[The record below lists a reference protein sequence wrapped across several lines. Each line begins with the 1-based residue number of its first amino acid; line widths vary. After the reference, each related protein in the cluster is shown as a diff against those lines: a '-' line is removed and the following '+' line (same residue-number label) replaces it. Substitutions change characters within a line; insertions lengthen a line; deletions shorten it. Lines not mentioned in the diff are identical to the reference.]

1 MSATAEPAQRRRGG
15 RNARKALRSAP
26 LADDIKPVWAGMES
40 DRYRVLT
47 SLDMDNIHAAI
58 LDTLETIGLAD
69 AIPSCIEAVT
79 AAGGFINEKGRLCF
93 PRALIEDTIASA
105 NRSFSIYGQ
114 TPTHDLEPTG
124 NKVYFGTGGAAV
136 HIVDPVTQEYR
147 ESNLQDLY
155 EMARIVDVMDHIHY
169 FQRCIVARDMTGG
182 FDLDV
187 NTAYACLSGTTKH
200 VGTSFVSTES
210 VKATLEMLHI
220 IAGDEKTWRQR
231 PFLSQSNCF
240 VVPPLKFAVDACHC
254 LEAAVHG
261 GMPVLLL
268 SAGQAGATAPAALAT
283 TIIQAWAEV
292 LAGLTYVNAIKPG
305 AVAICGPWPFVSDL
319 RTGAMSGGSGEQA
332 LLMAA
337 CGQMGGYYN
346 LTTGVASAMTDAK
359 TPDAQSGY
367 EKGYNHALVGNSGA
381 NMIYESAGMH
391 ASLLGAC
398 KESLVIDND
407 LIGAVQRTVRGID
420 VSVDTLSIEGIRE
433 VCEQGPGHYLGQ
445 PQTLDLMERDYVYPD
460 LADRSTPKEWEEL
473 GKPVLLEKAVEKTR
487 EIIDTH
493 FPDHISEQKDEKI
506 RAMLDI
512 KLPRKAMQAN
522 SS

>member
-1 MSATAEPAQRRRGG
+1 MSETIVTPQRRRGG

-26 LADDIKPVWAGMES
+26 LADSLKPVWPGMES
-40 DRYRVLT
+40 DRYRALT
-47 SLDMDNIHAAI
+47 LMDMDNIHAAV

-79 AAGGFINEKGRLCF
+79 AAGGFINDKERLCF

-105 NRSFSIYGQ
+105 NRTFSVYGQ
-114 TPTHDLEPTG
+114 SPRHDLQPSG

-136 HIVDPVTQEYR
+136 HMVDPLSGEYR

-155 EMARIVDVMDHIHY
+155 EMARIVDLMDHIHY
-169 FQRCIVARDMTGG
+169 FQRPIVARDMTGG
-182 FDLDV
+182 FDLDI

-200 VGTSFVSTES
+200 VGTSFVSPQS
-210 VKATLEMLHI
+210 VNATLKMLHV
-220 IAGDEKTWRQR
+220 IAGGEDKWRAR

-254 LEAAVHG
+254 LEAAVYG

-268 SAGQAGATAPAALAT
+268 SAGQAGATAPAALAS
-283 TIIQAWAEV
+283 TIVQAWAEV
-292 LAGLTYVNAIKPG
+292 LAGLTYVNALKPG

-359 TPDAQSGY
+359 MPDAQSGY

-398 KESLVIDND
+398 KESLIIDND
-407 LIGAVQRTVRGID
+407 LIGAVQRTVRGIE
-420 VSVDTLSIEGIRE
+420 VSPDTLSIEGIRQ

-460 LADRSTPKEWEEL
+460 IADRTTPKEWEEL
-473 GKPVLLEKAVEKTR
+473 GKPVLLDRAVQKTR
-487 EIIDTH
+487 EILDTH
-493 FPDHISEQKDEKI
+493 FPRHISDQQDTEI

-512 KLPRKAMQAN
+512 KLPKKTMRP
-522 SS
+522 

>member
-26 LADDIKPVWAGMES
+26 LADDIKPVWPGMES

-47 SLDMDNIHAAI
+47 PLDMDNIHASI

-79 AAGGFINEKGRLCF
+79 AAGGFVNEKDRLCF
-93 PRALIEDTIASA
+93 PRALIEDTIATA
-105 NRSFSIYGQ
+105 NRTFSIYGQ
-114 TPTHDLEPTG
+114 TQAQDLEPTG

-136 HIVDPVTQEYR
+136 HIVDALTAEYR
-147 ESNLQDLY
+147 ESTLLDLY

-169 FQRCIVARDMTGG
+169 FQRPIVARDMTGG

-187 NTAYACLSGTTKH
+187 NTAYASLSGTTKH
-200 VGTSFVSTES
+200 VGTSFVSPKS
-210 VKATLEMLHI
+210 VKATLEMLHV
-220 IAGDEKTWRQR
+220 IAGDEKAWRQR

-268 SAGQAGATAPAALAT
+268 SAGQAGATAPAALAS
-283 TIIQAWAEV
+283 TIVQAWAEV
-292 LAGLTYVNAIKPG
+292 LAGLAYVNALKPG

-381 NMIYESAGMH
+381 NLIYESAGMH

-407 LIGAVQRTVRGID
+407 LIGAIQRTVRGID
-420 VSVDTLSIEGIRE
+420 VSVDTLSIEGIRQ

-473 GKPVLLEKAVEKTR
+473 GKPVLLDKAIQKTR
-487 EIIDTH
+487 EILDTH
-493 FPDHISEQKDEKI
+493 FPAHICDEKDAKI
-506 RAMLDI
+506 RKMLDI
-512 KLPRKAMQAN
+512 KLPRKAMRAKL
-522 SS
+522 